1 MSKEKNYNFDEY
13 INRFN
18 TRSEKWD
25 GVSHVFLR
33 PDLLPLWVADMDFIS
48 PDPVKNAILRRAE
61 HGIYGYTF
69 LPPSY
74 FEAVINWFK
83 RRHGWTLQKDW
94 LIFTPGV
101 IPSINFAVQAF
112 SKPRDKVIVQN
123 PAYPPFFSAI
133 KNNGRKR
140 VLNPLRLNKGRYE
153 MDLKDLEK
161 KARDSRAKMIILCS
175 PHNPTGRVWTKEEL
189 TRFGEI
195 CLSNQILVLS
205 DEIHCDLIY
214 PGHKHTPFA
223 SISKNFAQN
232 SIICT
237 SPSKPFNLP
246 GLKVSNIVISNEKL
260 RNAFKKALNSS
271 GVNEANCFA
280 SIALEAA
287 YNECEDW
294 LDAVILYIKENL
306 EFLKNFVKSNLSG
319 VEVIEP
325 EGTYLAWL
333 DFRKVG
339 FNARQ
344 LSKVLLEEA
353 KVALSKGSLFGN
365 GGKGFNRINL
375 ACPRSILKDALSRI
389 ANAIKNG

>member
-83 RRHGWTLQKDW
+83 RRHGWALQKNW

-101 IPSINFAVQAF
+101 IPAINFAVQAF

-161 KARDSRAKMIILCS
+161 KARDPRAKMIILCS

-223 SISKNFAQN
+223 SISKDFAQN

-306 EFLKNFVKSNLSG
+306 EFLRNFVKSNLSG

>member
-1 MSKEKNYNFDEY
+1 MLKEKNYNFDEY
-13 INRFN
+13 INRLN

-161 KARDSRAKMIILCS
+161 KS
-175 PHNPTGRVWTKEEL
+175 E
-189 TRFGEI
+189 RFT
-195 CLSNQILVLS
+195 SQNDNLVQ
-205 DEIHCDLIY
+205 
-214 PGHKHTPFA
+214 PA
-223 SISKNFAQN
+223 
-232 SIICT
+232 
-237 SPSKPFNLP
+237 
-246 GLKVSNIVISNEKL
+246 
-260 RNAFKKALNSS
+260 
-271 GVNEANCFA
+271 
-280 SIALEAA
+280 
-287 YNECEDW
+287 
-294 LDAVILYIKENL
+294 
-306 EFLKNFVKSNLSG
+306 
-319 VEVIEP
+319 
-325 EGTYLAWL
+325 
-333 DFRKVG
+333 
-339 FNARQ
+339 
-344 LSKVLLEEA
+344 
-353 KVALSKGSLFGN
+353 
-365 GGKGFNRINL
+365 
-375 ACPRSILKDALSRI
+375 
-389 ANAIKNG
+389 